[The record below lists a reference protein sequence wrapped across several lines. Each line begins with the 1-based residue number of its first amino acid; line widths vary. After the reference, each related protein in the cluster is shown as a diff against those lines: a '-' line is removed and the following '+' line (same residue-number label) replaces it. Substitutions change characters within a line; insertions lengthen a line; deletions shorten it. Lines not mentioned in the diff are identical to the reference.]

1 MSGSLGDMGN
11 LLKQAQNMQRE
22 LDRVREELREATVEG
37 TAGGGRVRVVLT
49 GDRRVQKV
57 EISQEAMDAGDR
69 EALEDLVCAA
79 LRDGMDRAQK
89 LAEESL
95 GQVTGGIQ
103 LPGLF

>member
-37 TAGGGRVRVVLT
+37 TAGGGLVKVVIS
-49 GDRRVQKV
+49 GDRRVQSM
-57 EISQEAMDAGDR
+57 EIAQEVVDSGDKA
-69 EALEDLVCAA
+69 ALEDLVCAA